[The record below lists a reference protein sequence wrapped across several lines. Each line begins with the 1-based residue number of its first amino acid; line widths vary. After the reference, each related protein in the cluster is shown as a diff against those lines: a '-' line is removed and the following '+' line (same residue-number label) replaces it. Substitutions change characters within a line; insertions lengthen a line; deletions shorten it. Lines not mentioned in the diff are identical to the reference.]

1 MTAAIIKTEKIH
13 NILWW
18 KWEGVEGI
26 PRPEGGI
33 PGHHVSTVLFNSVQ
47 MKHCISR
54 VAGILKNVIRIMDK
68 QSSALRKGYI
78 TGHYCTV
85 SLVWTITHL

>member
-1 MTAAIIKTEKIH
+1 MYCNQWKITFATLAVTAAVIKTEKIH
-13 NILWW
+13 NILRG
-18 KWEGVEGI
+18 KWEGVQGI

-54 VAGILKNVIRIMDK
+54 IAGILKNVIRIMDK
-68 QSSALRKGYI
+68 QSGALEKV
-78 TGHYCTV
+78 T
-85 SLVWTITHL
+85 